1 LGRIS
6 EENVPP
12 GLMTYKRYLVGRF
25 PWRPALSLSL
35 TIRDDRRYHWILLA
49 PLMETGTI
57 LITKELWLNF

>member
-1 LGRIS
+1 
-6 EENVPP
+6 
-12 GLMTYKRYLVGRF
+12 MTYNRYLVGRF

-57 LITKELWLNF
+57 LITRELWLNF